1 MTVVDEHALPTR
13 QTPSCRIEHSI
24 PGGSDMLAALAS
36 SVDQLSTA
44 VHTVWMP
51 DRDPGSD
58 DRTNTTTPTAA
69 DTSAFA
75 SPVNDPRLWVPDRM
89 KGSLAPLV
97 PLDQSSRTRVA
108 HPNFASVNPIT
119 GLHTEEVWRRDGARV
134 NQPFQAPG
142 CCPSCGTTAASP
154 TFGNPSLDWQRAEA
168 PTAAA
173 SALAHQQSRSEM
185 ARRLAE
191 RNQVTGKRLETA
203 YVLWALVGHFGGH
216 HFYLNRL
223 GTGMLYL
230 LMTIVGGVLY
240 FNGLGVKFLIPVW
253 LGLTLDLGLMPV
265 YRARARYSMWGMS

>member
-1 MTVVDEHALPTR
+1 MTVIDQHALPTR
-13 QTPSCRIEHSI
+13 QTPSCRIEHAI

-36 SVDQLSTA
+36 SVDQLGTA

-51 DRDPGSD
+51 DRDHGAS

-75 SPVNDPRLWVPDRM
+75 SPANDPRLWVPDRM

-97 PLDQSSRTRVA
+97 PLDRATRDRVS
-108 HPNFASVNPIT
+108 HPNFAGVSPIN

-134 NQPFQAPG
+134 NQPFQAADG
-142 CCPSCGTTAASP
+142 CPSCGTSAAP
-154 TFGNPSLDWQRAEA
+154 AFGNPPPDWQHAQPPA
-168 PTAAA
+168 AAA
-173 SALAHQQSRSEM
+173 SVIAHQQSRSDL

-191 RNQVTGKRLETA
+191 RNQLTGKRLETA

-223 GTGMLYL
+223 GTGMLYAL
-230 LMTIVGGVLY
+230 VTIIGAVLY
-240 FNGLGVKFLIPVW
+240 FNGLGVKFLVPVW